1 MLYIVKE
8 MIRTGERPMAFRRN
22 KIDEGLADISS
33 TYSASGPDHDVVVVA
48 VDILEWLMDFIFS
61 NF

>member
-1 MLYIVKE
+1 